1 MSNLDSAG
9 VFGGRDILDSAEYR
23 QELAAQ
29 RTFMARVY
37 GWMTIGLL
45 VTALISVGMQFM
57 GLNIA
62 QAGRGPFFAL
72 MILQFGIAMAMS
84 FAINRIPAVVAGGLF
99 ILYSAITGI
108 IFSILFLIY
117 TKSSIASTF
126 FITAGMFGAISV
138 IGYTTKKDL
147 TSLGGFLLMGLIGLV
162 IASLVNMFMASP
174 MLYWIC
180 SFAGVIIFTG
190 LTAYDTQK
198 IKQSYANGTYGSA
211 AFERTAVF
219 GAFML
224 YLDFINLFLYLLR
237 FLGNR
242 RD

>member
-1 MSNLDSAG
+1 MSNYDVNS
-9 VFGGRDILDSAEYR
+9 ILQSPAYQ

-29 RTFMARVY
+29 RTFMARVF

-45 VTALISVGMQFM
+45 TTALISLGMDAANLGRVLVQSQGLLIVLLIVQLGVALGM
-57 GLNIA
+57 GFL
-62 QAGRGPFFAL
+62 
-72 MILQFGIAMAMS
+72 
-84 FAINRIPAVVAGGLF
+84 INKIPAPVAGFLF
-99 ILYSAITGI
+99 LLYSAITGVV
-108 IFSILFLIY
+108 FSTLFLVY
-117 TKSSIASTF
+117 THGSIAATF
-126 FITAGMFGAISV
+126 FITAGMFGTMAV

-147 TSLGGFLLMGLIGLV
+147 SGFGSLFMMALIGLI
-162 IASLVNMFMASP
+162 IASIVNMFLASSA
-174 MLYWIC
+174 LYWLI

-190 LTAYDTQK
+190 LTAYDVQK
-198 IKQSYANGTYGSA
+198 IKQSYAAGEYGSA
-211 AFERTAVF
+211 AFEKTAVF

>member
-1 MSNLDSAG
+1 MSNFDAQSVLSTP
-9 VFGGRDILDSAEYR
+9 EYR

-29 RTFMARVY
+29 RTFMARVF

-45 VTALISVGMQFM
+45 VTALTALVIASSRDLTQLFVLNSGMRI
-57 GLNIA
+57 GLIVVS
-62 QAGRGPFFAL
+62 L
-72 MILQFGIAMAMS
+72 GIAITLPL
-84 FAINRIPAVVAGGLF
+84 AIRSIPAPLAAFLF
-99 ILYSAITGI
+99 LLYSVVTGAML
-108 IFSILFLIY
+108 SVVLLVY
-117 TKSSIASTF
+117 THTSVASTF
-126 FITAGMFGAISV
+126 FITAGMFGTMAV

-147 TSLGGFLLMGLIGLV
+147 TSMGSILFMALIGLV
-162 IASLVNMFMASP
+162 IASLVNFFVASSA
-174 MLYWIC
+174 LYWLC

-198 IKQSYANGTYGSA
+198 IKQSYANGDYGTA

-219 GAFML
+219 GAFVL

-242 RD
+242 RN